1 MMRRVV
7 VALAALCVLG
17 RPGRAQGLRE
27 QLTELFHF
35 GSCSRLVCLDTATL
49 GQGHGFHFIP
59 SADTSGVTLVSFLG
73 SAIGISVSNTPITSA
88 SSGTTF
94 RFEGGVPVR
103 TATSAGPVFA
113 ERAQT
118 LGRGRWFMGVEL
130 TQMNFSRLRGVPLDR
145 LLFNFTHSDVSP
157 GSRNPN
163 DTLGSPAFEDDI
175 VQVNVNL
182 DASLMVAAV
191 SMSYGLADG
200 VDVGVTVPF
209 VRTSISG
216 TSFAQI
222 IPGEDSIVHYFGI
235 TPGGDTLLT
244 SSSSMSG
251 SSSGLGDVEGRIK
264 LNVAQTERLGFAVL
278 GTFRFPTGDEDNL
291 LGAGRFSGRGLAV
304 LSGRFGTFNPHVN
317 FGFTVRDAPN
327 QNNSIDVNLGYDA
340 LLAPWATM
348 AFDVL
353 STWQTGE
360 SKLKI
365 PPPTHYDLPAPRDLA
380 LTNIPPQRDDYL
392 GMAIGFKF
400 RTQRGI
406 QIVAN
411 TLFPLRNSGLQP
423 GVIWT
428 GGLEYS
434 F

>member
-1 MMRRVV
+1 MRRVL
-7 VALAALCVLG
+7 VALSTVCVVG
-17 RPGRAQGLRE
+17 RGGHAQGLRE

-35 GSCSRLVCLDTATL
+35 GPCQELVCLDTAPANY
-49 GQGHGFHFIP
+49 HGRHFIP
-59 SADTSGVTLVSFLG
+59 GAASSGATLVSFLG

-88 SSGTTF
+88 SSGITF

-103 TATSAGPVFA
+103 TSTSAGPVFA

-118 LGRGRWFMGVEL
+118 LGRGRLFMAVEL
-130 TQMNFSRLRGVPLDR
+130 TQMDFTRLRGVPLDR
-145 LLFNFTHSDVSP
+145 LLFNFTHADVSP
-157 GSRNPN
+157 GSKNPN

-182 DASLMVAAV
+182 QASLMVAAV

-200 VDVGVTVPF
+200 VDIGVTVPF
-209 VRTSISG
+209 VRTALSG

-222 IPGEDSIVHYFGI
+222 IPGEDSIVHYFQI
-235 TPGGDTLLT
+235 TPTGDTILT
-244 SSSSMSG
+244 STSSMSG
-251 SSSGLGDVEGRIK
+251 ASSGLGDVEAHIK
-264 LNVAQTERLGFAVL
+264 FNVAQTDRLGVAVL
-278 GTFRFPTGDEDNL
+278 GNFRFPTGDAENL

-304 LSGRFGTFNPHVN
+304 LSGRFGSFNPHVN
-317 FGFTVRDAPN
+317 FGFTVRDAPT
-327 QNNSIDVNLGYDA
+327 QNNSVDVNLGYDA

-348 AFDVL
+348 VFDVL
-353 STWQTGE
+353 SSWQTGA
-360 SKLKI
+360 SKLTI
-365 PPPTHYDLPAPRDLA
+365 PSPVHYTLPAPRDLT

-392 GMAIGFKF
+392 AIATGFKF

-411 TLFPLRNSGLQP
+411 ALLPLRNSGLEP

>member
-35 GSCSRLVCLDTATL
+35 GSCSRLVCLDTANL

-59 SADTSGVTLVSFLG
+59 SADTSGATLVSFLG
-73 SAIGISVSNTPITSA
+73 SAIGISVANTPIASA

-130 TQMNFSRLRGVPLDR
+130 TQMDFTRLRGVPLDR
-145 LLFNFTHSDVSP
+145 LVFTFTHSDVSP
-157 GSRNPN
+157 GSRDPN

-175 VQVNVNL
+175 VQVDVNL
-182 DASLMVAAV
+182 DVSLMVAAV

-200 VDVGVTVPF
+200 VDVGVTVPL

-216 TSFAQI
+216 TSLAQI
-222 IPGEDSIVHYFGI
+222 IPGQDSIVHFFGI
-235 TPGGDTLLT
+235 TPAGDTLLT
-244 SSSSMSG
+244 SNSSVAG
-251 SSSGLGDVEGRIK
+251 ASSGLGDIEAHIK
-264 LNVAQTERLGFAVL
+264 FNVAQTERLGVAVL
-278 GTFRFPTGDEDNL
+278 GNFRFPTGDEDNL

-304 LSGRFGTFNPHVN
+304 VSGRFGNFNPHLN
-317 FGFTVRDAPN
+317 LGFTVRDDTT
-327 QNNSIDVNLGYDA
+327 QNNSVDVNLGYDA

-353 STWQTGE
+353 SSWQTGATR
-360 SKLKI
+360 LKI
-365 PPPTHYDLPAPRDLA
+365 PPPTHLDLPAPRDVSR
-380 LTNIPPQRDDYL
+380 TNVPSQRDNYL
-392 GMAIGFKF
+392 GLSMGFKF

>member
-1 MMRRVV
+1 MRRVV
-7 VALAALCVLG
+7 LALAALCVVG
-17 RPGRAQGLRE
+17 HPGRAQGLRE

-49 GQGHGFHFIP
+49 GSGHGFHFIP
-59 SADTSGVTLVSFLG
+59 SAESSGGTLVSFLG
-73 SAIGISVSNTPITSA
+73 SAIGISVSNTPIASA

-94 RFEGGVPVR
+94 RFEGGVPVQ
-103 TATSAGPVFA
+103 TSTSAGPVFA

-130 TQMNFSRLRGVPLDR
+130 TQMNFTRLRGVPLDR
-145 LLFNFTHSDVSP
+145 LTFNFTHADVSP

-175 VQVNVNL
+175 VQVDVNL
-182 DASLMVAAV
+182 DVSLMVAAV

-200 VDVGVTVPF
+200 VDIGVTVPF
-209 VRTSISG
+209 VRTSIAG

-222 IPGEDSIVHYFGI
+222 IPGTDSIVHYFGI
-235 TPGGDTLLT
+235 SPTGDTILT
-244 SSSSMSG
+244 SSSSVSG
-251 SSSGLGDVEGRIK
+251 ASTGLGDVAARIK
-264 LNVAQTERLGFAVL
+264 FNVAQTEHLGVAVL
-278 GTFRFPTGDEDNL
+278 GDFRFPTGDADNL

-304 LSGRFGTFNPHVN
+304 ISARLGTFNPHVN
-317 FGFTVRDAPN
+317 FGFTVRDAPT
-327 QNNSIDVNLGYDA
+327 QNNSVDANLGYDA

-348 AFDVL
+348 VFDVL
-353 STWQTGE
+353 SSWQTGA
-360 SKLKI
+360 SKLTI
-365 PPPTHYDLPAPRDLA
+365 PPPVHYTLPVSRNLA
-380 LTNIPPQRDDYL
+380 LTNIPPQRDNYL
-392 GMAIGFKF
+392 GIATGFKF

-423 GVIWT
+423 GVILT